1 MSAAATKVELLRNRM
16 ASVEKSLE
24 GAQGKGGWTAASQFE
39 KMLTDLTLALIE
51 AEGELADEA
60 EQVELEPDP
69 ESLIEAIVGAARD
82 LPSYL
87 LDDLVEALQELQ
99 EVEPPETWQPPAAG

>member
-1 MSAAATKVELLRNRM
+1 MSAAQTKVKHLQERI
-16 ASVEKSLE
+16 ASMEKSLA
-24 GAQGKGGWTAASQFE
+24 GAQQKGGWTAAAQFE

-60 EQVELEPDP
+60 EAAAMELEPDP
-69 ESLIEAIVGAARD
+69 ESLIEAIVSAARD

-87 LDDLVEALQELQ
+87 LDDLVEALQDLR
-99 EVEPPETWQPPAAG
+99 VCEPPELWAPPG